1 MITRYRKNKYLIPSN
16 GLKKLSFSLS
26 LSLSLSLSA
35 RYPLTSGWNS
45 GMEGGIFPHLRP
57 VVSRRK
63 CLVEVAGQGVF
74 FMEDFSKSL
83 LLRDYDA
90 VFVFNRE
97 NGQYHTLVLSKKLFN
112 VVPSNGTYEEGMEIL
127 AKYVLPEEREFFR
140 RHTERDRIL
149 KLVDSVEKAV
159 VQYRIRRDDGICL
172 CRNLKFLPG
181 DEKYI
186 LAALRDETDEVMEQ
200 IRDAN
205 ILALKNSC
213 INFIV
218 SNLCEN
224 FMTVDVRT
232 GMSTTVIGAGNG
244 EMLPQ
249 QTFKEQILW
258 FAENVVVPEE
268 RENYIQYF
276 ALDNLVAR
284 IKENGGGTVS
294 MFCNVIY
301 EDGRHELLIRST
313 LVKDTLDL
321 RGEYVLLFAQ
331 DMTSIRKIE
340 EANRQLMLTSRHDKL
355 TGLLNRAAAE
365 KLISEHLDLVGAS
378 SSYCFLLLDID
389 YFKSVNDRFGHLAGD
404 SVLQYMG
411 SSMRKSFR
419 SGDVLCRWGGDEF
432 VIFLRGVRSRE
443 IVRERLDALRARLLD
458 CRAGEEP
465 LSVTLSIGGAFG
477 NGPSSLADLYSK
489 ADKALYQ
496 VKQQGRNGTVLE

>member
-1 MITRYRKNKYLIPSN
+1 
-16 GLKKLSFSLS
+16 
-26 LSLSLSLSA
+26 
-35 RYPLTSGWNS
+35 
-45 GMEGGIFPHLRP
+45 
-57 VVSRRK
+57 
-63 CLVEVAGQGVF
+63 
-74 FMEDFSKSL
+74 MEDFSKSL

-112 VVPSNGTYEEGMEIL
+112 VVPSEGTYEEGMEVL

-181 DEKYI
+181 DEKHI

-205 ILALKNSC
+205 ILGLKNSC

-284 IKENGGGTVS
+284 IRENSGGTVS

-378 SSYCFLLLDID
+378 SSYCFARHRL
-389 YFKSVNDRFGHLAGD
+389 F
-404 SVLQYMG
+404 Q
-411 SSMRKSFR
+411 
-419 SGDVLCRWGGDEF
+419 E
-432 VIFLRGVRSRE
+432 
-443 IVRERLDALRARLLD
+443 RERSLRAPRGGLGPAIHGQFHAEILPVRRCALPLGWGRVCD
-458 CRAGEEP
+458 FSSRRQITRNRA
-465 LSVTLSIGGAFG
+465 
-477 NGPSSLADLYSK
+477 
-489 ADKALYQ
+489 
-496 VKQQGRNGTVLE
+496 

>member
-1 MITRYRKNKYLIPSN
+1 
-16 GLKKLSFSLS
+16 
-26 LSLSLSLSA
+26 
-35 RYPLTSGWNS
+35 
-45 GMEGGIFPHLRP
+45 
-57 VVSRRK
+57 
-63 CLVEVAGQGVF
+63 
-74 FMEDFSKSL
+74 MEDFSKSL

-112 VVPSNGTYEEGMEIL
+112 VVPSEGTYEEGMEVL

-181 DEKYI
+181 DEKHI

-249 QTFKEQILW
+249 QT
-258 FAENVVVPEE
+258 
-268 RENYIQYF
+268 
-276 ALDNLVAR
+276 LVCG
-284 IKENGGGTVS
+284 K
-294 MFCNVIY
+294 C
-301 EDGRHELLIRST
+301 GR
-313 LVKDTLDL
+313 
-321 RGEYVLLFAQ
+321 
-331 DMTSIRKIE
+331 
-340 EANRQLMLTSRHDKL
+340 
-355 TGLLNRAAAE
+355 
-365 KLISEHLDLVGAS
+365 
-378 SSYCFLLLDID
+378 
-389 YFKSVNDRFGHLAGD
+389 
-404 SVLQYMG
+404 
-411 SSMRKSFR
+411 
-419 SGDVLCRWGGDEF
+419 
-432 VIFLRGVRSRE
+432 
-443 IVRERLDALRARLLD
+443 
-458 CRAGEEP
+458 P
-465 LSVTLSIGGAFG
+465 GGAG
-477 NGPSSLADLYSK
+477 KLH
-489 ADKALYQ
+489 
-496 VKQQGRNGTVLE
+496 TVFCP

>member
-1 MITRYRKNKYLIPSN
+1 M
-16 GLKKLSFSLS
+16 
-26 LSLSLSLSA
+26 
-35 RYPLTSGWNS
+35 
-45 GMEGGIFPHLRP
+45 
-57 VVSRRK
+57 
-63 CLVEVAGQGVF
+63 
-74 FMEDFSKSL
+74 
-83 LLRDYDA
+83 
-90 VFVFNRE
+90 
-97 NGQYHTLVLSKKLFN
+97 
-112 VVPSNGTYEEGMEIL
+112 
-127 AKYVLPEEREFFR
+127 
-140 RHTERDRIL
+140 

-181 DEKYI
+181 DEKHI

-249 QTFKEQILW
+249 QTFNEQILW

-284 IKENGGGTVS
+284 IRENGGGTVS

-465 LSVTLSIGGAFG
+465 LALPSNWLQGAVTIVAESFFSFSSCTQAANFSSEIPSVCERIIQPAFSTWSLKNSPKFFIYILHFPASTTVQKAFNEASSKLALATALITSLSLPTPEGSMTIRSG
-477 NGPSSLADLYSK
+477 
-489 ADKALYQ
+489 
-496 VKQQGRNGTVLE
+496 

>member
-1 MITRYRKNKYLIPSN
+1 
-16 GLKKLSFSLS
+16 
-26 LSLSLSLSA
+26 
-35 RYPLTSGWNS
+35 
-45 GMEGGIFPHLRP
+45 
-57 VVSRRK
+57 
-63 CLVEVAGQGVF
+63 
-74 FMEDFSKSL
+74 MEDFSKSL

-112 VVPSNGTYEEGMEIL
+112 VVPSEGTYEEGMEVL

-181 DEKYI
+181 DEKHI

-284 IKENGGGTVS
+284 IRENSGGTVS

-404 SVLQYMG
+404 WSCNTWAVPCG
-411 SSMRKSFR
+411 NP
-419 SGDVLCRWGGDEF
+419 SGPAMCSAVGVGTQF

>member
-1 MITRYRKNKYLIPSN
+1 
-16 GLKKLSFSLS
+16 
-26 LSLSLSLSA
+26 
-35 RYPLTSGWNS
+35 
-45 GMEGGIFPHLRP
+45 
-57 VVSRRK
+57 
-63 CLVEVAGQGVF
+63 
-74 FMEDFSKSL
+74 MEDFSKSL

-112 VVPSNGTYEEGMEIL
+112 VVPSEGTYEEGMEVL

-181 DEKYI
+181 DEKHI

-331 DMTSIRKIE
+331 DMR
-340 EANRQLMLTSRHDKL
+340 R
-355 TGLLNRAAAE
+355 
-365 KLISEHLDLVGAS
+365 
-378 SSYCFLLLDID
+378 
-389 YFKSVNDRFGHLAGD
+389 
-404 SVLQYMG
+404 
-411 SSMRKSFR
+411 
-419 SGDVLCRWGGDEF
+419 
-432 VIFLRGVRSRE
+432 
-443 IVRERLDALRARLLD
+443 
-458 CRAGEEP
+458 
-465 LSVTLSIGGAFG
+465 
-477 NGPSSLADLYSK
+477 
-489 ADKALYQ
+489 
-496 VKQQGRNGTVLE
+496 

>member
-1 MITRYRKNKYLIPSN
+1 
-16 GLKKLSFSLS
+16 
-26 LSLSLSLSA
+26 
-35 RYPLTSGWNS
+35 
-45 GMEGGIFPHLRP
+45 
-57 VVSRRK
+57 
-63 CLVEVAGQGVF
+63 
-74 FMEDFSKSL
+74 MEDFSKSL
-83 LLRDYDA
+83 LLHDYDA

-97 NGQYHTLVLSKKLFN
+97 NGQYHTLVLSKNLFN
-112 VVPSNGTYEEGMEIL
+112 VVPSTGTYEESMDIL

-140 RHTERDRIL
+140 SHTERGRIL
-149 KLVDSVEKAV
+149 KLVDTAGKAV
-159 VQYRIRRDDGICL
+159 VQYRIRRDDGLCL

-181 DEKYI
+181 DEWHI
-186 LAALRDETDEVMEQ
+186 IAALRDETEKVMEQ

-213 INFIV
+213 INFMV

-232 GMSTTVIGAGNG
+232 GMSTTVVGAGNG

-249 QTFKEQILW
+249 QTFRDQILW
-258 FAENVVVPEE
+258 FAEHVVVPEE
-268 RENYIQYF
+268 RENYIRYF
-276 ALDNLVAR
+276 TLDNLVAR

-294 MFCNVIY
+294 MFCNVMY

-313 LVKDTLDL
+313 LVKDTIDL
-321 RGEYVLLFAQ
+321 RGEYVLIFAQ

-340 EANRQLMLTSRHDKL
+340 EANRQLILTSRYDKL
-355 TGLLNRAAAE
+355 TGLLNRGAAE
-365 KLISEHLDLVGAS
+365 KIISDHLAS
-378 SSYCFLLLDID
+378 VDPSFSYCFLLLDID
-389 YFKSVNDRFGHLAGD
+389 YFKNVNDRFGHLAGD

-432 VIFLRGVRSRE
+432 VIFLKGVRSRE
-443 IVRERLDALRARLLD
+443 IVRTRLEALRARLFD
-458 CRAGEEP
+458 CHSGNGNLP
-465 LSVTLSIGGAFG
+465 VTLSIGGTFG
-477 NGPSSLADLYSK
+477 SGPSSLAELYSK